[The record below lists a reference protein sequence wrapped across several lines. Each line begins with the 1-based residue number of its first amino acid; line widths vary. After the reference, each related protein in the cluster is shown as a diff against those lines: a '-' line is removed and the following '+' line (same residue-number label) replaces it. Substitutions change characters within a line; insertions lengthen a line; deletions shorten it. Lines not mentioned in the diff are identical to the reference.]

1 MKKTL
6 AAVTIFVGSFL
17 IFGIQPMVGRTLLPA
32 FGGTAAVWVVCLC
45 AFQVFLLGGYFLAHR
60 AFGDAGSGGG
70 KALRVRL
77 RWYIAALVVCAAW
90 TLVVAFCRRSFLSI
104 SGLLDFPAISVL
116 VCVLV
121 LVGLPYMLLSA
132 NSSLVQVLAGGNY
145 RLYAVGNAGSL
156 LGLVAYPF
164 VFEPYVALTAQ
175 WVGFGVGMVV
185 YAVLV
190 WGVYVGGL
198 GSDRGEIGSDRGEV
212 GSDRVGLGSNRGEVG
227 AGGGHAGR
235 VTLPWFALPAISCF
249 LLDSLTTHITLDVM
263 PMPLIWTGTLSLFL
277 LSYIVG
283 FSGFAAKLVR
293 PFAVVT
299 VCAFAG
305 LCWMNGKPLASVGL
319 PVALSLYGLFLF
331 AACTTLHSWLY
342 AVRPESGRLT
352 RYYLFQSVGGAVG
365 GIVAS
370 LAFPMLADSIIEYPI
385 AIFLVAAVAVAGL
398 FLSARSALSFVLPA
412 LAVAVAVFGGWEY
425 REGSKA
431 ETRPA
436 VYRGR
441 GFFGTIQVL
450 EAKARTQRGEGA
462 IHEFVHGTTVHG
474 IQALIPGME
483 RMPTTYYT
491 PNASGF
497 AICGHPKYRSGEPM
511 RVNIT
516 GLGVGVLFCYGRT
529 NDYYRAYEIS
539 QDALDVATNTN
550 LFTFVSDCPA
560 KKELVLGDARKGLE
574 AELAAGVEP
583 YDVIVV
589 DAFTGDNLPYHLST
603 KEAFELYFKLLKSDG
618 ILCVNISNWHLGLEP
633 FMRKIGEEFNVPLL
647 GVRTGNDYGQLQFGA
662 CVAFFCPQPDKI
674 APPQI
679 GNPGVRWGDGEFVDF
694 SKFKSMREMP
704 TDEKGS
710 FVGLIK
716 W

>member
-6 AAVTIFVGSFL
+6 AATTIFLGSFL

-45 AFQVFLLGGYFLAHR
+45 AFQVFLLGGYFLAHK
-60 AFGDAGSGGG
+60 AFGNFETDGG
-70 KALRVRL
+70 KTFKSRL
-77 RWYIAALVVCAAW
+77 KWYIATLVVCATW
-90 TLVVAFCRRSFLSI
+90 TIVVAFCRGSLLSI
-104 SGLLDFPAISVL
+104 SGLLDFPAVSVL

-156 LGLVAYPF
+156 LGLLAYPF
-164 VFEPYVALTAQ
+164 LFEPHVALTAQ
-175 WVGFGVGMVV
+175 WLGFAVGMLV
-185 YAVLV
+185 YAALL
-190 WGVYVGGL
+190 YRL
-198 GSDRGEIGSDRGEV
+198 SSIPTDASRSDPRDDVQSKPCNQENGETSGFV
-212 GSDRVGLGSNRGEVG
+212 PL
-227 AGGGHAGR
+227 
-235 VTLPWFALPAISCF
+235 LWFVLPAISCF

-277 LSYIVG
+277 LSYIIG
-283 FSGFAAKLVR
+283 FSGFAMKLVR
-293 PFAVVT
+293 PFAIVT
-299 VCAFAG
+299 ICAFAG

-319 PVALSLYGLFLF
+319 PTAMSLYGLFLF
-331 AACTTLHSWLY
+331 AACTYLHSWLY
-342 AVRPESGRLT
+342 AVRPDSGRLT
-352 RYYLFQSVGGAVG
+352 KYYLFQSLGGAVG

-370 LAFPMLADSIIEYPI
+370 LAFPMLTDSIVEYPI
-385 AIFLVAAVAVAGL
+385 AIFLIAAVVVAGL
-398 FLSARSALSFVLPA
+398 FLYARSALSFVFPA
-412 LAVAVAVFGGWEY
+412 LAVAVAVFGGWKY
-425 REGSKA
+425 HEGSKV
-431 ETRPA
+431 ETRPS
-436 VYRGR
+436 VYKGR
-441 GFFGTIQVL
+441 GFFGTIEVL
-450 EAKARTQRGEGA
+450 EAKAKTQRGEGV

-497 AICGHPKYRSGEPM
+497 AICGHPKYRNGEPM

-539 QDALDVATNTN
+539 KDALDVATNTN

-560 KKELVLGDARKGLE
+560 TKDLVLGDARKGLE

-603 KEAFELYFKLLKSDG
+603 KEAFELYFKLLKPDG
-618 ILCVNISNWHLGLEP
+618 ILCVNISNWHLQLEP
-633 FMRKIGEEFNVPLL
+633 FMRKIGETFNVPLL
-647 GVRTGNDYGQLQFGA
+647 GVRTGNNYGQLQFGA
-662 CVAFFCPQPDKI
+662 CIAFFCPQPDKI
-674 APPQI
+674 APPEI
-679 GNPGVRWGDGEFVDF
+679 GKPNLKWGDGVFVDF

-710 FVGLIK
+710 FIDLIK